1 MRLALLFLLALALR
15 APARA
20 GGATPEDSFRALSSH
35 YFDSGLEKAKG
46 STIDECLRA
55 RTLLRALRS
64 LPLEALSFDS
74 QIDLEILARKLSEK
88 IDFYVLEH
96 GALDVPLPSPDWVDL
111 GMMAFAGDPAGLV
124 GAMAQ
129 VSAALRGP
137 VRISLEAPR
146 RAELV
151 RATDAALSRAKD
163 LRSILEKDHP
173 AQKGWLRASA
183 EYVEALARFRERL
196 LELTPDANAP
206 PKPTARQRYAHALRY
221 TLMSDHTPES
231 LLFLALQKY
240 REALEA
246 LDRCARKIDPTKTW
260 REIIEDCKEQDQFT
274 KEELLE
280 KAREL
285 ALRARD
291 FVVEKNLV
299 TLPPEARNVRV
310 EKGRRGMITPFGQ
323 YNGAYITA
331 PLEGLDEKTLRERL
345 RDNHRSWTALVA
357 VHEAVPGHHLQ
368 FEVAK
373 TLKDRSRIRRLA
385 NPSTYIEGWGLYCE
399 EMMFQNGYFADG
411 TRERL
416 NALKMRLWRCARVLI
431 DVGLQTGCMTQ
442 ERAMD
447 LLVQEVTLEPSSAK
461 MEVEHYASRPTY
473 FSGYLLGYLEFVRLR
488 ELAQKTLG
496 DRFDQKK
503 FHDELLQLGP
513 LPLAQL
519 HRAIEHWLATS

>member
-1 MRLALLFLLALALR
+1 MRPALLFLLALALP
-15 APARA
+15 APARDP
-20 GGATPEDSFRALSSH
+20 GATPEDSFHALAAY
-35 YFDSGLEKAKG
+35 YFDAGLEKAKG
-46 STIDECLRA
+46 STIEECLRA
-55 RTLLRALRS
+55 RTLLRALRA
-64 LPLEALSFDS
+64 LPLESLSFDS
-74 QIDLEILARKLSEK
+74 QMDFEILGRKLSEK
-88 IDFYVLEH
+88 IDFYALEH
-96 GALDVPLPSPDWVDL
+96 GALDVPLQSPDWVDL

-124 GAMAQ
+124 RAMTQ
-129 VSAALRGP
+129 VSAALREP
-137 VRISLEAPR
+137 VRVSLTAPR

-151 RATDAALSRAKD
+151 KASDAALSRAKD
-163 LRSILEKDHP
+163 LRSILEKEHP

-183 EYVEALARFRERL
+183 EYVEALLRFRERL

-206 PKPTARQRYAHALRY
+206 PKPTARLRYAHALKY
-221 TLMSDHTPES
+221 SLMTDHTPES

-246 LDRCARKIDPTKTW
+246 LDQCARKIDPRKTW
-260 REIIEDCKEQDQFT
+260 REIIEECKEEDQFT
-274 KEELLE
+274 KETLVE

-291 FVVEKNLV
+291 FVVEKDLV
-299 TLPPEARNVRV
+299 TLPPPARVVRV
-310 EKGRRGMITPFGQ
+310 EKGGRGMITPFGQ
-323 YNGAYITA
+323 YNGAYVTA
-331 PLEGLDEKTLRERL
+331 PLDGLDEKTLRERL

-357 VHEAVPGHHLQ
+357 LHESVPGHHLQ

-373 TLKDRSRIRRLA
+373 TLKDRSRIRKLA
-385 NPSTYIEGWGLYCE
+385 SPSTYVEGWGLYCE
-399 EMMFQNGYFADG
+399 EMMYQNGYFADG

-431 DVGLQTGCMTQ
+431 DVGLQTGCMTP
-442 ERAMD
+442 ERAID

-461 MEVEHYASRPTY
+461 MEVDHYTQRPTY
-473 FSGYLLGYLEFVRLR
+473 FSGYLLGYLEFIRLR

-513 LPLAQL
+513 LPLSPL
-519 HRAIEHWLATS
+519 HKAVEHWLAAS